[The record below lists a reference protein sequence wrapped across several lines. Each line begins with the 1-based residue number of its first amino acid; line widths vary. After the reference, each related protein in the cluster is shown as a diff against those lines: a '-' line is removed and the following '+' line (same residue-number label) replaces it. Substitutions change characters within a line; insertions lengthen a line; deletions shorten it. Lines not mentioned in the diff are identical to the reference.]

1 MKKGRIIIY
10 LDWMIINKVLNE
22 MKLTQEQS
30 NIIKNDI
37 KQKESEILRI
47 KRQRISIR
55 EFESIAIIGKGAFG
69 EVRVCRKID
78 TGEIVAIKKLK
89 KTEMIEKNQV
99 LHITTEKDVLSQALN
114 KWIVDLKF
122 SFQVNLHFNLG

>member
-114 KWIVDLKF
+114 KWSGDLKF